1 MRAWSRG
8 RGIEDI
14 VSGLLKKLEGGNVK
28 QGNAVRLAWR
38 DAAGEHALGHTQP
51 GSFKKGTLMVIVEN
65 STWLYKLT
73 MEKKKIIGKFNEAY
87 TGRQKLEEVRF
98 RVGDVDL

>member
-8 RGIEDI
+8 RDIEDI
-14 VSGLLKKLEGGNVK
+14 VRGLLNKLEGGNVK

-38 DAAGEHALGHTQP
+38 AAAGEHALGHTQP
-51 GSFKKGTLMVIVEN
+51 VSFKKGTLMVIVEN

-73 MEKKKIIGKFNEAY
+73 MEKKKIIEKFNETY

-98 RVGDVDL
+98 RVGDTDL